1 MTLNKLDDKQKNCA
15 QQWLATM
22 RADELIGWF
31 VLSIYFCFMGQLAH
45 FNSAQTASPEPL
57 AKPLKTNLSLSNYE
71 NKDSAKARVHAENEK
86 TS

>member
-1 MTLNKLDDKQKNCA
+1 LRILIPHRQQAPSVLTLRNFYYFINNKGKA
-15 QQWLATM
+15 
-22 RADELIGWF
+22 RA
-31 VLSIYFCFMGQLAH
+31 
-45 FNSAQTASPEPL
+45 EPL